1 MDGLVI
7 RAAFA
12 RAPGLRASHVASLL
26 AAAEGD
32 PTRCLAPATL
42 NQVRLPPAA
51 VSWLR
56 FPDAT
61 MLDADVEWITR
72 NDVRL
77 LAGIDADYPEQLRE
91 LADAPAV
98 LYVLGDTRKLTA
110 PQLAMVGSRGA
121 TPLGSH
127 TAHQFGHVFARAG
140 LTITSGL
147 ALGIDAASHRGAL
160 AGGGSTVAV

>member
-32 PTRCLAPATL
+32 LPRCLAPATL

-51 VSWLR
+51 LSWLR
-56 FPDAT
+56 FPDAPL
-61 MLDADVEWITR
+61 LDADLEWITR
-72 NDVRL
+72 NDIRL
-77 LAGIDADYPEQLRE
+77 LASIDADYPERLRE

-98 LYVLGDTRKLTA
+98 LYVLGDVRKLA
-110 PQLAMVGSRGA
+110 SPQLA
-121 TPLGSH
+121 
-127 TAHQFGHVFARAG
+127 
-140 LTITSGL
+140 
-147 ALGIDAASHRGAL
+147 
-160 AGGGSTVAV
+160 